1 MAASEGDPLD
11 FCSLS
16 FDPVKALAS
25 DNVQV
30 PYPKV
35 KPLDNIA
42 RYETMLKATKPTKA
56 KEEPKPT
63 EFQGML
69 VTFMCSYN

>member
-1 MAASEGDPLD
+1 MAASDDTLD
-11 FCSLS
+11 FCSMS

-35 KPLDNIA
+35 KPLDNLS
-42 RYETMLKATKPTKA
+42 RYESMLKNAKQPTKTAPA
-56 KEEPKPT
+56 KPA
-63 EFQGML
+63 EFQGDG
-69 VTFMCSYN
+69 THN